1 MQWPTLV
8 QYIKFGLACM
18 MLALLLTASSIN
30 ATASQTSTAA
40 SWRIQQAEIGG
51 LALEYVDSAS
61 LANTPTAATQGG
73 YTLVV
78 ESGVGTGLRYWQ
90 PLLADFAALPMRTI
104 IYSRAGNGQSEQTA
118 DPSLPATALRLTQLL
133 QQLKVQPPLILVGH
147 SFGALHAR
155 FYAATHP
162 AAVAGLIL
170 IDPSHEQFGQSL
182 ARLDPQWA
190 AKDAATLDKLLAAA
204 PEWQVLQQLYQ
215 QQSLAADIKPQL
227 PLVLLTSVQ
236 QQESDWWIG
245 HSAKGKQLW
254 LQLHQQL
261 LARQH
266 NAVHLVTD
274 RSGHHIPLEQP
285 KLVFS
290 ALQSLLL
297 LLQLQPLQQQ
307 TP

>member
-1 MQWPTLV
+1 MRRLFFV
-8 QYIKFGLACM
+8 QQMMLGFAYL
-18 MLALLLTASSIN
+18 MLALLLT
-30 ATASQTSTAA
+30 TTSMQVSANQSNIA
-40 SWRIQQAEIGG
+40 PSWQIQQVEIAG
-51 LALEYVDSAS
+51 LALEYFDSAS
-61 LANTPTAATQGG
+61 QANTVTSAAKSK

-90 PLLADFAALPMRTI
+90 PLLADFVALPMRTI
-104 IYSRAGNGQSEQTA
+104 IYSRAGNGQSDPTA
-118 DPSLPATALRLTQLL
+118 VPSMPATAQRLTQLL
-133 QQLKVQPPLILVGH
+133 QQLKVQPPLILIGH

-162 AAVAGLIL
+162 TAVAGLIL
-170 IDPSHEQFGQSL
+170 IDPSHEQLGQGL

-190 AKDAATLDKLLAAA
+190 AKDAATLNKQLAAA

-215 QQSLAADIKPQL
+215 QQRLAVDIKPQL

-245 HSAKGKQLW
+245 HSAQGKQLW

-266 NAVHLVTD
+266 NAVHLLTD

-285 KLVFS
+285 KLVFN
-290 ALQSLLL
+290 ALQTLLL
-297 LLQLQPLQQQ
+297 LLKLQPSPQ
-307 TP
+307 